1 MKASEA
7 APSRPRGWRLMAF
20 ALAPLLLATLGW
32 RVWHWSVPEVAA
44 IEVQAAPLQRSLQF
58 SARVERLSRVD
69 VGATLVG
76 RVQSVAVREG
86 AQVAAGA
93 LLVQLETDEAKAALD
108 QALATLAQQQ
118 ARTAGLRSTGRSG
131 IDAQLAQAEAGLRA
145 ARRDL
150 ERSRALVA
158 QGFVSQAQADDSER
172 ALQVAQAQQRGAQAQ
187 RAAYQDSGSE
197 IAQARAQVAQ
207 AGAAVD
213 AARLQLAQTAVRA
226 PADAQ
231 VLTRT
236 VEPGQIVQPGTALLR
251 LALAGPTQIVA
262 QVDERFLD
270 QLRTGQRAAVVADAF
285 SSQPLAAKIVSI
297 APAVD
302 AQRGAVEV
310 KFALDAPAPDFL
322 REDMTLSVEAVTGER
337 ANALVLPL
345 AALQAS
351 APAAARPDISAADP
365 AASAASAQVM
375 VVEGGKARARSVTL
389 GLRSLAAVEV
399 LSGLEAG
406 ERVLTAPA
414 ADGQRLRAV
423 VAVTPAPGR

>member
-1 MKASEA
+1 MKGSEG
-7 APSRPRGWRLMAF
+7 APPRPGGWRRMAF

-32 RVWHWSVPEVAA
+32 RVWHWSVPQVPA

-58 SARVERLSRVD
+58 SARVARLSRVE

-86 AQVAAGA
+86 AQVAQGA
-93 LLVQLETDEAKAALD
+93 LLVQLETDEARAALA
-108 QALATLAQQQ
+108 QAQATLAQQQ
-118 ARTAGLRSTGRSG
+118 ARAAGLRSTGRSG
-131 IDAQLAQAEAGLRA
+131 MDAQLAQAEAGLRSA
-145 ARRDL
+145 QRDL
-150 ERSRALVA
+150 QRSRALVA
-158 QGFVSQAQADDSER
+158 QGFVSQAQVDDSER

-187 RAAYQDSGSE
+187 RAAYQDDGSE

-207 AGAAVD
+207 ASAAVD
-213 AARLQLAQTAVRA
+213 AARLRLEQTAVRA

-285 SSQPLAAKIVSI
+285 SSQPLAAKIISI

-310 KFALDAPAPDFL
+310 KLALDGAAPDFL

-337 ANALVLPL
+337 AQALVLPL
-345 AALQAS
+345 AALQA
-351 APAAARPDISAADP
+351 PARAAGRADTSAADP

-389 GLRSLAAVEV
+389 GLRSLSAVEV
-399 LSGLEAG
+399 LSGLDAG
-406 ERVLTAPA
+406 ERVLTAPV

-423 VAVTPAPGR
+423 VSAANR

>member
-1 MKASEA
+1 MKGSES
-7 APSRPRGWRLMAF
+7 APRRARGWRLMAF

-32 RVWHWSVPEVAA
+32 RVWHWSVPQVPA

-76 RVQSVAVREG
+76 RVQSVAGRAG
-86 AQVAAGA
+86 AQVAQGA
-93 LLVQLETDEAKAALD
+93 LLVQLETAEARAALA
-108 QALATLAQQQ
+108 QAQATLAQQQ
-118 ARTAGLRSTGRSG
+118 ARAAGLRSTGRSG

-145 ARRDL
+145 AQRDL
-150 ERSRALVA
+150 QRSRALLA
-158 QGFVSQAQADDSER
+158 QGFVSQAQLDDSER
-172 ALQVAQAQQRGAQAQ
+172 ALQVAQAQQRGAAAQ
-187 RAAYQDSGSE
+187 LDAYRDGGSE

-213 AARLQLAQTAVRA
+213 AARLRLAQTAVRA

-231 VLTRT
+231 VLTRS

-285 SSQPLAAKIVSI
+285 PAQPLPASIISI

-310 KFALDAPAPDFL
+310 KLALDGAAPDFL

-337 ANALVLPL
+337 AQALVLPL
-345 AALQAS
+345 AALQA
-351 APAAARPDISAADP
+351 PARAAGRADISAADP
-365 AASAASAQVM
+365 AASAASAQIM
-375 VVEGGKARARSVTL
+375 VVEGGRARARSVTL
-389 GLRSLAAVEV
+389 GLRSLSAVEV

-406 ERVLTAPA
+406 ERVLTAPV

-423 VAVTPAPGR
+423 VAVSPAPAR

>member
-1 MKASEA
+1 MKGSEGA
-7 APSRPRGWRLMAF
+7 ARAPRGWRRM
-20 ALAPLLLATLGW
+20 ALALTPLLLATLGW
-32 RVWHWSVPEVAA
+32 RIWHWSVPEVPAM
-44 IEVQAAPLQRSLQF
+44 EVQAAPLQRSLQF
-58 SARVERLSRVD
+58 SARVARLSRVE

-93 LLVQLETDEAKAALD
+93 LLVQLETDEAQAALA
-108 QALATLAQQQ
+108 QAQATLAQQQ
-118 ARTAGLRSTGRSG
+118 ARAAGLRSTGRSG
-131 IDAQLAQAEAGLRA
+131 IAAQLAQAEAGLRA
-145 ARRDL
+145 AQRDL
-150 ERSRALVA
+150 QRSRALVA
-158 QGFVSQAQADDSER
+158 QGFVSQAQVDDSER
-172 ALQVAQAQQRGAQAQ
+172 ALQVAQAQQRGAAAQ
-187 RAAYQDSGSE
+187 RDAYQEGGSE

-213 AARLQLAQTAVRA
+213 AARLRLEQTAVRA

-236 VEPGQIVQPGTALLR
+236 VEPGQIVQPGMALLR

-285 SSQPLAAKIVSI
+285 PAQPQAAKIISI

-310 KFALDAPAPDFL
+310 KLTLDGAAPDFL
-322 REDMTLSVEAVTGER
+322 REDMTLSVEVVTGER
-337 ANALVLPL
+337 AQALVLPL
-345 AALQAS
+345 AALQA
-351 APAAARPDISAADP
+351 PARAAGRADISAADP

-389 GLRSLAAVEV
+389 GLRSLSAVEV

-406 ERVLTAPA
+406 ERVLTAPV

-423 VAVTPAPGR
+423 VAVSPAPAR